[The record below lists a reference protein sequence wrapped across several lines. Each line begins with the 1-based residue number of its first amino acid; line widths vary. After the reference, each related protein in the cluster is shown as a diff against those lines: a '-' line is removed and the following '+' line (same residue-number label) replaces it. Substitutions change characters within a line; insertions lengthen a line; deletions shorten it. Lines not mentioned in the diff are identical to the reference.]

1 MELDGGLRAVTLV
14 PGDAEAV
21 TELVRACELEDGGIA
36 ERTLEDT
43 LTVIGRP
50 SFSLADSA
58 IGVRDGDAL
67 VATPRSRGAARPTR
81 SCCPPTAVGASAPR
95 WCGGR
100 GTQPARW
107 GSPRSASRCTSGP
120 RRRSRCCA
128 RTATTLAARRGS
140 SRSRSTRRRRR
151 PPCRTA
157 MRCATFVPG
166 RDDRAAY
173 QVIEDAFSE
182 WPGRD
187 PEPYGDWIAET
198 LGRPGSAPSSSCSR
212 CGATEVVGALG
223 AGRRRRRGASST
235 SSRSRASTAAAAW
248 RARCSS
254 GPSRSRASAG
264 GPRACCRRTRGRA
277 RSGSTSTSGM
287 TPRGTYLHLE
297 RPLR

>member
-67 VATPRSRGAARPTR
+67 VAYAALPWSRSADAFVLPSHRGRGIGTALVRWTWDAARALGFPAVGQSVHERAEAAIALLRAHGYELAHT
-81 SCCPPTAVGASAPR
+81 SWILEIALDAPPTA
-95 WCGGR
+95 
-100 GTQPARW
+100 PAVPDGYALR
-107 GSPRSASRCTSGP
+107 
-120 RRRSRCCA
+120 
-128 RTATTLAARRGS
+128 
-140 SRSRSTRRRRR
+140 
-151 PPCRTA
+151 
-157 MRCATFVPG
+157 TFVPG

-187 PEPYGDWIAET
+187 PEPYDDWIAET
-198 LGRPGSAPSSSCSR
+198 LGRPGFSPEQLLLAVR
-212 CGATEVVGALG
+212 GEEIVGALVLVDDG
-223 AGRRRRRGASST
+223 DEGFVDQLAVARGH
-235 SSRSRASTAAAAW
+235 
-248 RARCSS
+248 
-254 GPSRSRASAG
+254 
-264 GPRACCRRTRGRA
+264 RGRGLA
-277 RSGSTSTSGM
+277 RALLERAFALTRERGRPSCVLSTDSRTGALGLYEHVGM